1 MKKEIINIIKLVGI
15 NFKEIIVDIQ
25 IGDVIYHSVQ
35 LLDEKSII
43 LHSFQEKSN
52 IECNWNNLTIAQKK
66 KVLKTLKPFLYN

>member
-35 LLDEKSII
+35 L
-43 LHSFQEKSN
+43 
-52 IECNWNNLTIAQKK
+52 
-66 KVLKTLKPFLYN
+66 FL